1 MAYAPYRAQP
11 PNRCS
16 DRQPRSLVRWL
27 RAAITRRPGLAKPIR
42 FLTGTVPPDYVPADW
57 RARLPNPADR
67 TESGLAHD

>member
-1 MAYAPYRAQP
+1 M
-11 PNRCS
+11 
-16 DRQPRSLVRWL
+16 